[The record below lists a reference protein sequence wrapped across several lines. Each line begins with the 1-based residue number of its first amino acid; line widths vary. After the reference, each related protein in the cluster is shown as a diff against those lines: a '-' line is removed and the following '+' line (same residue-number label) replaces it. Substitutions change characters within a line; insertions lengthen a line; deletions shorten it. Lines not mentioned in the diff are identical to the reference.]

1 MTANRTEGATFLE
14 MEFADGR
21 YTFALRLPQ
30 ILELQRSCDAGIFE
44 VYARIMRGRIAMNG
58 ATMGIPHEAMA
69 HVKDVF
75 DTIRLGLI
83 GGAGGSVDGER
94 VEVDAHRARQL
105 VETYAHPPA
114 PLKAAWDLAAA
125 ILYALIEGYAPAQ
138 KKSPDATAKAKTGS
152 TKRRSSRTAPLS
164 ASTPTG

>member
-1 MTANRTEGATFLE
+1 MTASRTEGATHLE
-14 MEFADGR
+14 LEFADGR
-21 YTFALRLPQ
+21 YSFALRLPQ

-44 VYARIMRGRIAMNG
+44 IYSRVMRGRIAMNG

-83 GGAGGSVDGER
+83 GGGCGSVDGER
-94 VEVDAHRARQL
+94 VEIDAHRARQL
-105 VETYAHPPA
+105 VEAYVHPPA
-114 PLKAAWDLAAA
+114 PLKAAWDLAAS
-125 ILYALIEGYAPAQ
+125 ILYALIEGYSPAQ
-138 KKSPDATAKAKTGS
+138 KKSPGVTAKAKTGS
-152 TKRRSSRTAPLS
+152 TKRRSSRTAQPS